1 MRPRTY
7 ELVREHEDGLEG
19 EMAVAHL
26 EQFVQVL
33 SQSVDNYDGT
43 KQK

>member
-7 ELVREHEDGLEG
+7 ELVREHEDGLES
-19 EMAVAHL
+19 EMAIAHL
-26 EQFVQVL
+26 EEFVQVL
-33 SQSVDNYDGT
+33 SQSVDNYNRT